1 MGRGVMLMQNKM
13 DYKEAYEEL
22 MSAVDQAISI
32 LGRAQIL
39 TDYRVKFSHG
49 ETVAKEELAE
59 AEDVLRMLEETTD
72 RA

>member
-1 MGRGVMLMQNKM
+1 MQNKM

-39 TDYRVKFSHG
+39 TDYRVKLSHG

>member
-1 MGRGVMLMQNKM
+1 MQNKM

-39 TDYRVKFSHG
+39 TDYRVKLSRG
-49 ETVAKEELAE
+49 EPVAKEELAE

>member
-1 MGRGVMLMQNKM
+1 MLMQNKM

-22 MSAVDQAISI
+22 MSAVDLAISI

-39 TDYRVKFSHG
+39 TDYRVKLSHG